1 MNDLSRQRSCC
12 TVGRLAPDAEQTILN
27 ALQALLARRKNGHV
41 TIGLDS
47 EITEDLE
54 LDSLEVAEF
63 SAVLEDD
70 LGSDPYT
77 AGLLPRTVGE
87 VVAFYQV

>member
-1 MNDLSRQRSCC
+1 MPDADP
-12 TVGRLAPDAEQTILN
+12 TVLNAEQTVLT
-27 ALQALLARRKNGHV
+27 ALRALLERREQGEVEV
-41 TIGLDS
+41 TMDS
-47 EITEDLE
+47 AIYDDLL

-77 AGLLPRTVGE
+77 AGVVPRTVRE
-87 VVAFYQV
+87 VVAFYAR

>member
-1 MNDLSRQRSCC
+1 
-12 TVGRLAPDAEQTILN
+12 LAPDAEQTILN
-27 ALQALLARRKNGHV
+27 ALQVLLARRKNGGV
-41 TIGLDS
+41 TVSLESD
-47 EITEDLE
+47 ITDDLE

-77 AGLLPRTVGE
+77 AGVLPLPRTVGD
-87 VVAFYQV
+87 VVAFYKV

>member
-1 MNDLSRQRSCC
+1 M
-12 TVGRLAPDAEQTILN
+12 APDAEQTILN
-27 ALQALLARRKNGHV
+27 TLRALVARRKRDDLIV
-41 TIGLDS
+41 GLDS
-47 EITEDLE
+47 ALVDDLE

-87 VVAFYQV
+87 VVAFYKV